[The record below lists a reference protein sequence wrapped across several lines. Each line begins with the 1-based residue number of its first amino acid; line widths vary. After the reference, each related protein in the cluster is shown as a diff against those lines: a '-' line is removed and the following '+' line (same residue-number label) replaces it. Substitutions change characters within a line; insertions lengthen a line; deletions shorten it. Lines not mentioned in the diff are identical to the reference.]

1 MQKHTACN
9 WSVME
14 EDTACVIPVPCG
26 IQDGMLK
33 KKCPIVV
40 RQMATPPLSYILF
53 KKTIVVI
60 LK

>member
-14 EDTACVIPVPCG
+14 EDTVCVIPVPCG

-33 KKCPIVV
+33 NSV
-40 RQMATPPLSYILF
+40 PL
-53 KKTIVVI
+53 
-60 LK
+60 